1 MVILNIRN
9 SIFQLAYTSYAKFIN
24 NDVKTI
30 AYEAVHFLYSNY
42 LPFFFLRS
50 AGKTEAEAKSAC
62 DCRLEKTMKKYPS
75 VDEAMENMDKIA
87 TDPEIA
93 ACK

>member
-1 MVILNIRN
+1 VESL
-9 SIFQLAYTSYAKFIN
+9 K
-24 NDVKTI
+24 
-30 AYEAVHFLYSNY
+30 
-42 LPFFFLRS
+42 S